1 MAINPYDTPRGRF
14 RTRAETTRRQFLL
27 LMGTL
32 GAVGATIFGSVEL
45 LKFMF
50 PAATGEAPQVFKTNS
65 TNPPV
70 TFDDLT
76 GGIDAGSGKAKAG
89 AAVRSIT
96 ADRVTIV
103 LDDAGIYAVYLV
115 CTHLG
120 CTPNYVTD
128 VTSGSGVNNSVAQAR
143 GVRTGAEAIPNG
155 WACPCHGSRYFI
167 DSTNFYGP
175 APRPMDWVD
184 ISVAPDGYFVVDR
197 GNIVAYR
204 QPGDATA
211 PQWRLDL
218 KTKKSNGKTL
228 GV

>member
-1 MAINPYDTPRGRF
+1 MALNPYESPQSRMRS
-14 RTRAETTRRQFLL
+14 RLEATRRQFLL
-27 LMGTL
+27 WMGGL
-32 GAVGATIFGSVEL
+32 AAVGATIFGGFEV

-50 PAATGEAPQVFKTNS
+50 PAETNDAPAKFKTNN
-65 TNPPV
+65 TDPIV
-70 TFDDLT
+70 TFDDIT
-76 GGIDAGSGKAKAG
+76 GGVVSGSPKNG
-89 AAVRSIT
+89 ATVRSIT
-96 ADRVTIV
+96 QNRVTIV
-103 LDDAGIYAVYLV
+103 QDDAGIYCVFLV

-128 VTSGSGVNNSVAQAR
+128 VVSGSGVQPSVAQAR
-143 GVRTGAEAIPNG
+143 GVRSSSEQIPNG

-184 ISVAPDGYFVVDR
+184 IEVSPDGYFVIDR
-197 GNIVAYR
+197 SNIVAYR
-204 QPGDATA
+204 QPGDTTA

-218 KTKKSNGKTL
+218 STKQSNGKTL

>member
-1 MAINPYDTPRGRF
+1 MALNPYESPRGRM
-14 RTRAETTRRQFLL
+14 RVRAETTRRQFLMI
-27 LMGTL
+27 MGGL
-32 GAVGATIFGSVEL
+32 AAAGASLFGGIET

-50 PAATGEAPQVFKTNS
+50 PQASSNAPALFKTS
-65 TNPPV
+65 F
-70 TFDDLT
+70 TFEQLT
-76 GGIDAGSGKAKAG
+76 GGIVNGKAATP
-89 AAVRSIT
+89 VNVLSET
-96 ADRVTIV
+96 AKRVTVV

-128 VTSGSGVNNSVAQAR
+128 VTTGSGVSASVAEGR
-143 GVRTGAEAIPNG
+143 GVRASDQRSPNG

-175 APRPMDWVD
+175 APRPMDWVG
-184 ISVAPDGYFVVDR
+184 IEVAPDNYFVIDR

-204 QPGDATA
+204 QAGDSTA
-211 PQWRLDL
+211 PGWRLKVD
-218 KTKKSNGKTL
+218 TKKDNGKTL

>member
-1 MAINPYDTPRGRF
+1 MALNPYDSPSGRRRGRL
-14 RTRAETTRRQFLL
+14 ETTRRQFLL
-27 LMGTL
+27 IMGGIAAL
-32 GAVGATIFGSVEL
+32 GATVFGGIETL
-45 LKFMF
+45 NFMF
-50 PAATGEAPQVFKTNS
+50 PAATNEAPAKFKTNNTS
-65 TNPPV
+65 PPV
-70 TFDDLT
+70 TFAGLT
-76 GGIDAGSGKAKAG
+76 GGVAGGRARNG
-89 AAVRSIT
+89 ATVQSIT
-96 ADRVTIV
+96 ADRVSIV

-128 VTSGSGVNNSVAQAR
+128 VVSGSGVAPTVAEAR
-143 GVRTGAEAIPNG
+143 GDRTGSEKIANG

-184 ISVAPDGYFVVDR
+184 ISVSPDGYFVIDR
-197 GNIVAYR
+197 SNIVVYR
-204 QPGDATA
+204 QPGDNTA

-218 KTKKSNGKTL
+218 STMQSNGKTY

>member
-1 MAINPYDTPRGRF
+1 
-14 RTRAETTRRQFLL
+14 
-27 LMGTL
+27 MGGL
-32 GAVGATIFGSVEL
+32 GAVGASIFGGVEL

-50 PAATGEAPQVFKTNS
+50 PAATGDAPQQFKT
-65 TNPPV
+65 
-70 TFDDLT
+70 TFTFEDLT
-76 GGIDAGSGKAKAG
+76 GGVTSAGKAQVG
-89 AAVRSIT
+89 ATVRSIT
-96 ADRVTIV
+96 ADRVSV
-103 LDDAGIYAVYLV
+103 VVDDAGIYAVYLV

-120 CTPNYVTD
+120 CTPNYVTN
-128 VTSGSGVNNSVAQAR
+128 VTGGSGVADTVAQAR
-143 GVRTGAEAIPNG
+143 GERDGAERIPNG

-204 QPGDATA
+204 QPGQTTA

-218 KTKKSNGKTL
+218 KTKKANGKTL